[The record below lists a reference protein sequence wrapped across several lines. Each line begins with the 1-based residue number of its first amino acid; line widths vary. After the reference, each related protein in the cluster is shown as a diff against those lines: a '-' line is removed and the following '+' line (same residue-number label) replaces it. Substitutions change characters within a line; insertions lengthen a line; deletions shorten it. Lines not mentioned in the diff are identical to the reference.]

1 MNKNYILFFFLFLII
16 SCSKPKTVLIC
27 GDHVCINKD
36 EANQYFE
43 ENLMLEVKVLNV
55 KAKNEIDLIELH
67 MNNSSDEK
75 KEINII
81 KKNVTKNKLRNL
93 SKKEK
98 EIIRLD
104 LKKKEIKK
112 SKEKKKATKEKK
124 IIKYNNKTNKL
135 VEKSEFNKYNLERN
149 FNKKNS
155 FDVCKIIEECN
166 IDEISKFLI
175 NYGKKKEYP
184 DITLKE
190 NKL

>member
-43 ENLMLEVKVLNV
+43 ENLMLEVKVLNI

-75 KEINII
+75 REINII

-93 SKKEK
+93 SKKE
-98 EIIRLD
+98 
-104 LKKKEIKK
+104 
-112 SKEKKKATKEKK
+112 
-124 IIKYNNKTNKL
+124 
-135 VEKSEFNKYNLERN
+135 
-149 FNKKNS
+149 
-155 FDVCKIIEECN
+155 
-166 IDEISKFLI
+166 
-175 NYGKKKEYP
+175 
-184 DITLKE
+184 
-190 NKL
+190 